1 MMESEE
7 LRLLRENNAM
17 LKQIIK
23 WIIDHDNSS
32 DMKSFMID
40 VMANVIANNR

>member
-7 LRLLRENNAM
+7 LRLLRKNNAM

-23 WIIDHDNSS
+23 WIIGHDNSS